1 VTLDEEDV
9 WSIIAGIFDANRR
22 LQRIAV
28 DVNAI
33 RRELLEEDD
42 NGEEQE
48 GDH

>member
-1 VTLDEEDV
+1 MTLDEEDV
-9 WSIIAGIFDANRR
+9 GSIIAGIFDANRQ

-48 GDH
+48 GDQ